1 MHKENCLPG
10 RWSGD
15 SVLCH
20 LEEVECLQQT
30 GQPTVVVKNLHPKP
44 VLAWQNSWCATTA
57 QSEWRYGQVGLVH
70 HRTRVWVG
78 PMRQI
83 TSVALA
89 AEL

>member
-1 MHKENCLPG
+1 MQLQY
-10 RWSGD
+10 SG
-15 SVLCH
+15 SYLS
-20 LEEVECLQQT
+20 
-30 GQPTVVVKNLHPKP
+30 TVVVKSLYPEQ
-44 VLAWQNSWCATTA
+44 VLAWQNSWCATKA
-57 QSEWRYGQVGLVH
+57 PADWRYGQVGLVH